1 MSRFFGKDEKS
12 GRKEKGWTGGPA
24 VMGGGGARDVFPLER
39 LWFEGCFPRALTHF
53 WVCFR
58 RENIIFYYFSYY
70 KSDFFTK
77 KFVGSEI
84 CRTFVDYSS
93 VKCLIVC

>member
-1 MSRFFGKDEKS
+1 
-12 GRKEKGWTGGPA
+12 
-24 VMGGGGARDVFPLER
+24 MGSGGARDVFPLGR
-39 LWFEGCFPRALTHF
+39 LWFEGCFPRALAHF

-77 KFVGSEI
+77 KFVGSEN